1 MFIYQRVTNWDFYQ
15 ALTNLLCRQTMAS
28 REISELNGGFIPVLN
43 GGFDGKSGSFIGKM
57 HEWHIGPG
65 FSHDFSGFQ
74 WWI

>member
-1 MFIYQRVTNWDFYQ
+1 
-15 ALTNLLCRQTMAS
+15 MAS